1 MHLLHPFLR
10 SNPLFTFAVTFLYLA
25 FTHFLGFTSTLLTLI
40 TIIPIGYAFYHVHY
54 KHLLTLVISSIAFC
68 VYLQFNYQEPPE
80 DFLKGSALFEL
91 QDCKIAGTAKK
102 PAYYCRAK
110 VKKFT
115 DSAAYKKTSKGYY
128 LSFYL
133 KQKKAPKIG
142 HLYTADIEMQ
152 KKRRLHYQAF
162 IKSELDDKGKNA
174 YLPPLRS
181 KLQESIK
188 RFIKKQ
194 KIATDSKEVF
204 IALSTGDI
212 TPSMTMFYMKQFGLL
227 HLLAIS
233 GLHFGLIAYFFT
245 LLLRP
250 IKQHKIKNLM
260 LWFILSSYFLFIGVS
275 ASVLRAFASIS
286 LTIVAYILQ
295 LKPRALNILSASLI
309 ISLVIAPELIF
320 SIGFQFSYFIT
331 FAILLGY
338 HPIERFL
345 KLSINKLA
353 SYLSIR
359 QESFA
364 LSMISS
370 LMSLSFAVTFASAP
384 LSLYHF
390 HAFPLAS
397 IYYNL
402 FFPFL
407 FSFCL
412 YMLISSFLLYPLIP
426 KLGSL
431 VLQLNAYYTHY
442 LLQLLEQAPIQHQ
455 ITIWATYFPFPL
467 LLFSMSFFVFL
478 MLYLEKAMQSPHFSL
493 SFWP

>member
-1 MHLLHPFLR
+1 M
-10 SNPLFTFAVTFLYLA
+10 
-25 FTHFLGFTSTLLTLI
+25 
-40 TIIPIGYAFYHVHY
+40 PIGYAFYHVHY
-54 KHLLTLVISSIAFC
+54 KHIYTLILSAIAFC
-68 VYLQFNYQEPPE
+68 FYLHFNYQEPV
-80 DFLKGSALFEL
+80 DNAIIKGVATFEL
-91 QDCKIAGTAKK
+91 QDCKAAGTAKN
-102 PAYYCRAK
+102 PAYYCKAK

-115 DSAAYKKTSKGYY
+115 DNTATKRVSKGYY

-142 HLYTADIEMQ
+142 HLYSANIEMQ
-152 KKRRLHYQAF
+152 KKRKFHYQAF
-162 IKSELDDKGKNA
+162 IKSDLNDKGKTS
-174 YLPPLRS
+174 YLPPVRS
-181 KLQESIK
+181 QLQERIK

-245 LLLRP
+245 LLLKP
-250 IKQHKIKNLM
+250 IKQSKARNLM

-309 ISLVIAPELIF
+309 ISLIIAPELIF

-345 KLSINKLA
+345 KLSLNKLGN
-353 SYLSIR
+353 YLSIH
-359 QESFA
+359 EGSGI
-364 LSMISS
+364 LSMASS

-390 HAFPLAS
+390 HTFPLAS

-412 YMLISSFLLYPLIP
+412 YMLITSFLLYPLIP
-426 KLGSL
+426 KLGIL
-431 VLQLNAYYTHY
+431 VLQLNAYYTYY

-455 ITIWATYFPFPL
+455 ITIWATSFPFPV
-467 LLFSMSFFVFL
+467 LLFSMSSFVLL